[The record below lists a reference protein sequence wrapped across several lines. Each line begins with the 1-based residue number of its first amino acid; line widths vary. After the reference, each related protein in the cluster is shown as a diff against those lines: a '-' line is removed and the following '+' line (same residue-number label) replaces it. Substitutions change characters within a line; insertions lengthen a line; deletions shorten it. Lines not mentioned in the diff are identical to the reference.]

1 MKRGPRKV
9 EEIHLSKRVPSPDK
23 PIEKWHKEKKPTPME
38 IFDKRISK
46 GLREMQNCST
56 IYSTHSRFVQMKKDR
71 KAKTNTKCWQR

>member
-1 MKRGPRKV
+1 MAKR
-9 EEIHLSKRVPSPDK
+9 
-23 PIEKWHKEKKPTPME
+23 KKPTPME

-71 KAKTNTKCWQR
+71 KTKTNAKCWQR